1 MQIAPKNE
9 NSVLLSDNFKSVS
22 FGIKQ
27 DGLAHIFGVLRNQL
41 YSDKILA
48 VVREYS
54 ANAVD
59 ANVEAGKEDQAIVVT
74 APNAFDPTFRVRDF
88 GNGLNEEEI
97 RDIYANY
104 GESTKRK
111 SNKLI
116 GQLGLGSKSAFAYG
130 DNFVI
135 DSYVNGK
142 KSTYNAYIDPSQIGM
157 IAKMNEEETS
167 EPNGVEICIPV
178 KYADIYGFKDKIKN
192 FFKFWSSKVEVREI
206 DVSEI
211 SLGNATIEGTNWKY
225 FSHKHYSSTSFA
237 SVVVMGNVAYPFNSS
252 IMSQE
257 VKELFSEKVGKDCY
271 APSLAYNF
279 IFYVDIGT
287 VEVSASREDLQYTDF
302 TKKNLIK
309 LLDSF
314 FSELVEKINGKIENA
329 ANIFEAKRLFQET
342 FCNLFTQSNTF
353 NFLGKKCNWKGF
365 DVSEPDVNFNFSKD
379 ENLPDGHEPASI
391 RHYFIGRRS
400 RKSVNFYLET
410 KLSSNENYLN
420 VIDDC
425 DSKYLKKR
433 VTDVI
438 VNKNSH
444 QFVNVII
451 VRDQELWEK
460 ALAKRGLEG
469 YTFKKLS
476 EIEIP
481 IAQKVT
487 ISGNPVPSIRNKK
500 HLKQTFALVLNKNTV
515 FNTNSNYWDSVVVDI
530 NNGAGVWMEI
540 NRFEYKSDHAID
552 NKRLIDQ
559 INAICSSTGISA
571 PTFFGFKKLPS
582 KINSNP
588 NFIELKDWA
597 VNTVGNDLKAKGQ
610 LNDFIDYVTTRK
622 NEVSACQR
630 GAVALF
636 RRQKDSETVANSQDI
651 QDFIKEY
658 EKVINIKKQTTF
670 INIYE
675 ALLFLHCVNLFLL
688 AYSSGTQV
696 NLFDNMNKFFN
707 KYPLLSLV
715 DNSYFDWA
723 NKPETDKTILSIF
736 N

>member
-1 MQIAPKNE
+1 MQIASKNE
-9 NSVLLSDNFKSVS
+9 NSVMLSDNFKSVS

-74 APNAFDPTFRVRDF
+74 APNPFDPTFRVRDF

-135 DSYVNGK
+135 NSYINGK
-142 KSTYNAYIDPSQIGM
+142 KLIYNAYIDPSQIGM

-178 KYADIYGFKDKIKN
+178 KSADIYAFTEKIKG
-192 FFKFWSSKVEVREI
+192 FFKFWSSKVEVRGI

-211 SLGNATIEGTNWKY
+211 SLGNAAIEGTNWKY
-225 FSHKHYSSTSFA
+225 FSHKQYSATSFS
-237 SVVVMGNVAYPFNSS
+237 SVVIMGNVAYPFNSS

-257 VKELFSEKVGKDCY
+257 INNLFSEKVGKDCY

-302 TKKNLIK
+302 TKKNLVQ
-309 LLDSF
+309 LLDGF

-365 DVSEPDVNFNFSKD
+365 DVSEADVNFHFSQD
-379 ENLPDGHEPASI
+379 ENLPDGYEPAVI
-391 RHYFIGRRS
+391 KHYFAGRRS
-400 RKSVNFYLET
+400 GKSVNFHLQNS
-410 KLSSNENYLN
+410 LPSNENYLN
-420 VIDDC
+420 IIDDC
-425 DSKYLKKR
+425 DSKHLKRR
-433 VTDVI
+433 VTEII
-438 VNKNSH
+438 VNKKSH
-444 QFVNVII
+444 KFVNVIT
-451 VRDQELWEK
+451 VRDQELWQR
-460 ALAKRGLEG
+460 ASTKRGLDG
-469 YTFKKLS
+469 YTFKNLS
-476 EIEIP
+476 EIEVP
-481 IAQKVT
+481 L
-487 ISGNPVPSIRNKK
+487 PVKFAGSNLKTVSVKSKK
-500 HLKQTFALVLNKNTV
+500 HLKRSFALDLDNTIQH
-515 FNTNSNYWDSVVVDI
+515 NTKSNYWNPVVVDVK
-530 NNGAGVWMEI
+530 NDSGVWMELH
-540 NRFEYKSDHAID
+540 RFEYAKEPMD
-552 NKRLIDQ
+552 NEMLIKRIILIC
-559 INAICSSTGISA
+559 CSVGISA
-571 PTFFGFKKLPS
+571 PTFFGFKKLPN
-582 KINSNP
+582 KIDSNP
-588 NFIELKDWA
+588 NFIELKDW
-597 VNTVGNDLKAKGQ
+597 VVSTIGNHLKAKGQ
-610 LNDFIDYVTTRK
+610 LNDFIDYLATRK
-622 NEVSACQR
+622 NEVSACQK
-630 GAVALF
+630 GAVTLF
-636 RRQKDSETVANSQDI
+636 HREKDSETVANSQDI

-658 EKVINIKKQTTF
+658 EKIMHIKKQRVF
-670 INIYE
+670 IDTYD
-675 ALLFLHCVNLFLL
+675 ALCHLRCLDLFLL
-688 AYSSGTQV
+688 GYSSNTQV
-696 NLFDNMNKFFN
+696 NLFDNLNKFCD
-707 KYPLLSLV
+707 KYPLLSLF
-715 DNSYFDWA
+715 DSSYFDWSST
-723 NKPETDKTILSIF
+723 PETDKTILSIF

>member
-9 NSVLLSDNFKSVS
+9 NSVMLSDNFKSVS

-59 ANVEAGKEDQAIVVT
+59 ANVEAGKEDQAIVIT
-74 APNAFDPTFRVRDF
+74 APNSFDPTFRVRDF

-142 KSTYNAYIDPSQIGM
+142 KFTYNAYIDPSQIGM

-167 EPNGVEICIPV
+167 EPNGVEICVPV
-178 KYADIYGFKDKIKN
+178 KYADIYDFTEKIKN
-192 FFKFWSSKVEVREI
+192 FFKFWSSKVEVRGI
-206 DVSEI
+206 DASEI

-225 FSHKHYSSTSFA
+225 FSHKQYSATSFP

-257 VKELFSEKVGKDCY
+257 IKNLFSEKVGRDCY

-302 TKKNLIK
+302 TKKNLVQ
-309 LLDSF
+309 LLDGF
-314 FSELVEKINGKIENA
+314 FSELIEKINGKIENA
-329 ANIFEAKRLFQET
+329 ASIFEAKRLFQET
-342 FCNLFTQSNTF
+342 FCNLFSHGNAF
-353 NFLGKKCNWKGF
+353 SFLGKKCNWKGL
-365 DVSEPDVNFNFSKD
+365 DVSEPDVDFHFSQD
-379 ENLPDGHEPASI
+379 ENLPDGHEPAVI
-391 RHYFIGRRS
+391 KHYFTGRRS
-400 RKSVNFYLET
+400 RKGVNFYLET
-410 KLSSNENYLN
+410 KLSSGEDHLN

-433 VTDVI
+433 MIDVI
-438 VNKNSH
+438 VNKKSYKI
-444 QFVNVII
+444 VNVIT
-451 VRDQELWEK
+451 VQDQELWEK
-460 ALAKRGLEG
+460 ALAKRGLDG

-476 EIEIP
+476 EIE
-481 IAQKVT
+481 V
-487 ISGNPVPSIRNKK
+487 SVPVRLVNHSAKTPSIRNKK
-500 HLKQTFALVLNKNTV
+500 HLKHTFTLDLTKNIKC
-515 FNTNSNYWDSVVVDI
+515 NTNSSYWNPVVVDL
-530 NNGAGVWMEI
+530 NNDTGVWMKI
-540 NRFEYKSDHAID
+540 HRFGWVSDPPVGLD
-552 NKRLIDQ
+552 RLIISLNDV
-559 INAICSSTGISA
+559 CSFANVSA
-571 PTFFGFKKLPS
+571 NFIGFKEVPK
-582 KINSNP
+582 KINN
-588 NFIELKDWA
+588 NINLIELKDWIIK
-597 VNTVGNDLKAKGQ
+597 TVADGLKAKGQ
-610 LNDFIDYVTTRK
+610 LDDFINYIMTNRT
-622 NEVSACQR
+622 ETSCCQR

-636 RRQKDSETVANSQDI
+636 RRQKDSQTVINSQDI
-651 QDFIKEY
+651 QDFLKQY
-658 EKVINIKKQTTF
+658 EKIISIKKQTAF
-670 INIYE
+670 INIHE
-675 ALLFLHCVNLFLL
+675 ALNSLHCVNLFLL

-696 NLFDNMNKFFN
+696 NLFDNLNNFFN

-715 DNSYFDWA
+715 DTSFFDWA
-723 NKPETDKTILSIF
+723 NKPETDETILSIF